1 MSFYNYY
8 RNIAQIYGGEIMKI
22 AIGCDHNALVLKNA
36 IVDLLAEKKVEYTD
50 FGTFT
55 EEPVDYP
62 DIAKKVALAI
72 AEGKFER
79 GILIC
84 GTGLGMAMAADK
96 VRGIRAAA
104 CCNVYQAERA
114 IKSNNAQILTLGAQ
128 VTGIELAKLLV
139 IAWLNSEFQG
149 GRSERKVKKIIE
161 IEQEN
166 FN

>member
-1 MSFYNYY
+1 
-8 RNIAQIYGGEIMKI
+8 MKI
-22 AIGCDHNALVLKNA
+22 AVGCDFNALDLKNA
-36 IVDLLAEKKVEYTD
+36 IIDLLKERKVEYKD

-55 EEPVDYP
+55 RDPIDYP
-62 DIAKKVALAI
+62 DIAKKVAYAI

-96 VRGIRAAA
+96 VKGIRAAT
-104 CCNVYQAERA
+104 CCNVFQAERA
-114 IKSNNAQILTLGAQ
+114 IKSNNAQIITLGAQ
-128 VTGIELAKLLV
+128 VIGIELAKMLV

-149 GRSERKVKKIIE
+149 GRSERKVEKIME
-161 IEQEN
+161 IEKEN

>member
-1 MSFYNYY
+1 
-8 RNIAQIYGGEIMKI
+8 MKI
-22 AIGCDHNALVLKNA
+22 AIGCDFNALDLKNA
-36 IVDLLAEKKVEYTD
+36 IIDLLKEKKVEYKD

-55 EEPVDYP
+55 RDPIDYP
-62 DIAKKVALAI
+62 DIAKKVAYAI

-96 VRGIRAAA
+96 VKGIRAAT

-114 IKSNNAQILTLGAQ
+114 IKSNNAQIITLGAL
-128 VTGIELAKLLV
+128 VTGIELAKMLV
-139 IAWLNSEFQG
+139 TAWLNSEFQG
-149 GRSERKVKKIIE
+149 GRSERKVEKIME
-161 IEQEN
+161 IEKEN

>member
-1 MSFYNYY
+1 M
-8 RNIAQIYGGEIMKI
+8 MKI
-22 AIGCDHNALVLKNA
+22 AIGCDFNALDLKNA
-36 IVDLLAEKKVEYTD
+36 IIDLLKEKKVEYKD

-55 EEPVDYP
+55 RDPIDYP
-62 DIAKKVALAI
+62 DIAKKVAYAI

-96 VRGIRAAA
+96 VKGIRAAT

-114 IKSNNAQILTLGAQ
+114 IKSNNAQIITLGAQ
-128 VTGIELAKLLV
+128 VIGIELAKMLV
-139 IAWLNSEFQG
+139 TAWLNSEFQG
-149 GRSERKVKKIIE
+149 GRSERKVEKIME
-161 IEQEN
+161 IEKEN

>member
-1 MSFYNYY
+1 
-8 RNIAQIYGGEIMKI
+8 MKI
-22 AIGCDHNALVLKNA
+22 AIGCDYNALDLKNA
-36 IVDLLAEKKVEYTD
+36 IINLLKEKKVEYED

-55 EEPVDYP
+55 KDPIDYP
-62 DIAKKVALAI
+62 DIAKKVAYVI

-96 VRGIRAAA
+96 VKGIRAAT

-114 IKSNNAQILTLGAQ
+114 IKSNNAQIIALGSL
-128 VTGIELAKLLV
+128 VIGVELAKKLV

-149 GRSERKVKKIIE
+149 GRSERKVKKIME
-161 IEQEN
+161 IEKEN

>member
-1 MSFYNYY
+1 
-8 RNIAQIYGGEIMKI
+8 MKL
-22 AIGCDHNALVLKNA
+22 AIGCDHNALELKNA
-36 IVDLLAEKKVEYTD
+36 IIDLLKEKKVEYED

-55 EEPVDYP
+55 KDPVDYP
-62 DIAKKVALAI
+62 DIAKKVAYAI

-96 VRGIRAAA
+96 VKGIRAAT
-104 CCNVYQAERA
+104 CCNIYQAERA
-114 IKSNNAQILTLGAQ
+114 IKSNNAQIITLGAQ
-128 VTGIELAKLLV
+128 VIGIELAKMLV

-149 GRSERKVKKIIE
+149 GRSELKVKKIME
-161 IEQEN
+161 IEKEN

>member
-1 MSFYNYY
+1 M
-8 RNIAQIYGGEIMKI
+8 MKI
-22 AIGCDHNALVLKNA
+22 AVGCDFNALDLKNA
-36 IVDLLAEKKVEYTD
+36 IIDLLKERKVEYKD

-55 EEPVDYP
+55 RDPIDYP
-62 DIAKKVALAI
+62 DIAKKVAYAI

-96 VRGIRAAA
+96 VKGIRAAT
-104 CCNVYQAERA
+104 CCNVFQAERA
-114 IKSNNAQILTLGAQ
+114 IKSNNAQIITLGAQ
-128 VTGIELAKLLV
+128 VIGIELAKMLV

-149 GRSERKVKKIIE
+149 GRSERKVEKIME
-161 IEQEN
+161 IEKEN